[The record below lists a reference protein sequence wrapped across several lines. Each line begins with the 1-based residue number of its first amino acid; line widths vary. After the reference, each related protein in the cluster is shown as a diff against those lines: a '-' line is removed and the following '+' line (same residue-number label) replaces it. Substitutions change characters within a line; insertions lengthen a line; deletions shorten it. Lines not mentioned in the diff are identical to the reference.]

1 MPGPRAPLAALAALL
16 LAAFLAP
23 RVAVAEPPASERSAL
38 LAFLTATPHERRL
51 GWNTSTPT
59 CGWVGVTCDGAQ
71 STVVE
76 VRLPGVGL
84 VGAIPPGTLGRLTN
98 LRVLSLRSNRVLGSI
113 PDDVLH
119 LPNLTALFL
128 QHNRLSGA
136 IPPGIAGLP
145 LERLVLAHND
155 LSGPIPF
162 ALNNL
167 TALRVLRLDGNNL
180 SGSIPSISIPRMDV
194 FNVSDNNLN
203 GSIPKSLSRFGRDSF
218 AGNRLLCG
226 DPLPPCNSSFF
237 PPAAAPGM
245 SPGGGPVPGASKKK
259 GKLSGAAIAGIVVGA
274 VVAGLL
280 LLVAIV
286 LCAVHRR
293 RRRDGAREGP
303 KAAAA
308 ASSAAAA
315 GAGTRGQ
322 PPPGSGEGMTSSSK
336 EDLGG
341 GASGSAAAVAAAAA
355 AGGAGAGA
363 GGEQSRLVFVGK
375 GAGYSFDLEDLLRAS
390 AEVLG
395 KGSVGTSYKAVL
407 EEGTTVVVKR
417 LKDVAAARREF
428 DAHMDA
434 LGRVE
439 HRNVLP
445 VRAYYFS
452 KDEKLL
458 VYDYLPNGS
467 LSAMLHGS
475 RGSGRT
481 PLDWEAR
488 MRSALS
494 AARGLAHLHTA
505 HNLVHGNVKAS
516 NVLLRP
522 DPDAAA
528 LSDFSLHQ
536 LFAPSSTRAGGYRAP
551 EVVDS
556 RRLTFKSDVYSLGVL
571 FLELLT
577 GKSPAHASLEGDGT
591 LDLPRW
597 VQSVVREEWTAEVFD
612 VELVRLGASA
622 EEEMVALLQV
632 AMACV
637 ATVPDARP
645 DSPDVVR
652 MIEEIGGGHGGRTTT
667 EESEGVRG
675 TSEEERSRS
684 GGTPPAAPTP

>member
-1 MPGPRAPLAALAALL
+1 MPGPRAPLAALAAVL
-16 LAAFLAP
+16 
-23 RVAVAEPPASERSAL
+23 AVACLASRAVGEPPASERSAL

-51 GWNTSTPT
+51 GWNTSTPA
-59 CGWVGVTCDGAQ
+59 CDWVGVTCDNAN
-71 STVVE
+71 STVVK
-76 VRLPGVGL
+76 VRLPGVGI

-98 LRVLSLRSNRVLGSI
+98 LQVLSLRSNRVFGTI
-113 PDDVLH
+113 PDDVLR
-119 LPNLTALFL
+119 LPNLKALFL
-128 QHNRLSGA
+128 QQNELSGP
-136 IPPGIAGLP
+136 IPTGIAG
-145 LERLVLAHND
+145 LERLVLSHNN
-155 LSGPIPF
+155 LTGPIPF

-167 TALRVLRLDGNNL
+167 TALRVLKLDGNDL
-180 SGSIPSISIPRMDV
+180 SGSIPSISIPTLTV
-194 FNVSDNNLN
+194 FNVSDNSLN
-203 GSIPKSLSRFGRDSF
+203 GSIPKSLSHFPKESF
-218 AGNRLLCG
+218 AGNLQLCG
-226 DPLPPCNSSFF
+226 DPLPPCGSFF
-237 PPAAAPGM
+237 PPAPAPGG
-245 SPGGGPVPGASKKK
+245 SPPGGGPAPGSSKKR
-259 GKLSGAAIAGIVVGA
+259 KLSGAAIAGIVVGA
-274 VVAGLL
+274 VVVGLL
-280 LLVAIV
+280 LLIAIV
-286 LCAVHRR
+286 LCAVSR

-303 KAAAA
+303 KAAAT
-308 ASSAAAA
+308 SAAAA
-315 GAGTRGQ
+315 GAAGRGGQ
-322 PPPGSGEGMTSSSK
+322 APPAPGEGGGMTSSSK

-341 GASGSAAAVAAAAA
+341 GASGSAAAVAASAAS
-355 AGGAGAGA
+355 GGAA
-363 GGEQSRLVFVGK
+363 GEQSRLVFVGK

-417 LKDVAAARREF
+417 LKDVALTRREF
-428 DAHMDA
+428 DAHMEA
-434 LGRVE
+434 LGKVE

-536 LFAPSSTRAGGYRAP
+536 LFAPSSTRGGGYRAP

-571 FLELLT
+571 LLELLT

-645 DSPDVVR
+645 DAPDVVR

-667 EESEGVRG
+667 EESEGMRG
-675 TSEEERSRS
+675 TSEEEPSRS

>member
-1 MPGPRAPLAALAALL
+1 
-16 LAAFLAP
+16 
-23 RVAVAEPPASERSAL
+23 
-38 LAFLTATPHERRL
+38 
-51 GWNTSTPT
+51 
-59 CGWVGVTCDGAQ
+59 
-71 STVVE
+71 
-76 VRLPGVGL
+76 
-84 VGAIPPGTLGRLTN
+84 
-98 LRVLSLRSNRVLGSI
+98 
-113 PDDVLH
+113 
-119 LPNLTALFL
+119 
-128 QHNRLSGA
+128 
-136 IPPGIAGLP
+136 
-145 LERLVLAHND
+145 
-155 LSGPIPF
+155 
-162 ALNNL
+162 
-167 TALRVLRLDGNNL
+167 
-180 SGSIPSISIPRMDV
+180 
-194 FNVSDNNLN
+194 
-203 GSIPKSLSRFGRDSF
+203 
-218 AGNRLLCG
+218 
-226 DPLPPCNSSFF
+226 
-237 PPAAAPGM
+237 
-245 SPGGGPVPGASKKK
+245 
-259 GKLSGAAIAGIVVGA
+259 
-274 VVAGLL
+274 
-280 LLVAIV
+280 
-286 LCAVHRR
+286 
-293 RRRDGAREGP
+293 
-303 KAAAA
+303 
-308 ASSAAAA
+308 
-315 GAGTRGQ
+315 
-322 PPPGSGEGMTSSSK
+322 
-336 EDLGG
+336 
-341 GASGSAAAVAAAAA
+341 
-355 AGGAGAGA
+355 
-363 GGEQSRLVFVGK
+363 
-375 GAGYSFDLEDLLRAS
+375 
-390 AEVLG
+390 
-395 KGSVGTSYKAVL
+395 
-407 EEGTTVVVKR
+407 
-417 LKDVAAARREF
+417 
-428 DAHMDA
+428 MDA